1 MSGATPVA
9 AAVSQAVPSLLTLGF
24 ATLSLAVARHTP
36 PPLAAE
42 GHRAA
47 WRLTGVAFLVTGAHA
62 LATVVA
68 GWAGVVLPAGDAAR
82 APVLLL
88 YAVALLLLVWRGDA
102 RLRRGGAVVWG
113 PLTLALLPGVT
124 APWWLPWLAL
134 SPAAQAMA
142 AGTTEA
148 ATVVVLLA
156 ALLTALLRDAVD
168 QLLWGALALFA
179 LRAAMGAWL
188 PLLPWTARPSSAA
201 TVLTAVAVG
210 AMVALAARRLV
221 LARRGARVPS
231 LMEPLWP
238 HRMRPAP

>member
-1 MSGATPVA
+1 MSGAPPVA
-9 AAVSQAVPSLLTLGF
+9 AALSQALPSLLMLGF

-47 WRLTGVAFLVTGAHA
+47 WRLTGAAFLVTGAHA
-62 LATVVA
+62 LAATVA
-68 GWAGVVLPAGDAAR
+68 RWAGTVLPGGDAGR

-88 YAVALLLLVWRGDA
+88 YAAALLLLVWRGDT
-102 RLRRGGAVVWG
+102 RLWRGGAAVWAA
-113 PLTLALLPGVT
+113 LTLALVPGLT
-124 APWWLPWLAL
+124 APWWLPRLFL
-134 SPAAQAMA
+134 SPSVQAVA
-142 AGTTEA
+142 AGTAEA

-168 QLLWGALALFA
+168 RLLWGALALFA
-179 LRAAMGAWL
+179 LRAAGGAWL

-201 TVLTAVAVG
+201 TALTAVTVG
-210 AMVALAARRLV
+210 AMVALAARRLA
-221 LARRGARVPS
+221 LARRGTRVPS

-238 HRMRPAP
+238 HRMRPAR